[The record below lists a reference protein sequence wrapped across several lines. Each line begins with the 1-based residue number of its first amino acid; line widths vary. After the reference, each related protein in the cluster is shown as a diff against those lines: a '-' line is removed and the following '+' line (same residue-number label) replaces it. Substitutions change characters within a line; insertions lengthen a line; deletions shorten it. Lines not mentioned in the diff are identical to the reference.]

1 MRFWKPT
8 GEGNGSSEHR
18 RRGQADEKQD
28 ELYLFSL
35 TNKSKQKFKIYI
47 LKL

>member
-1 MRFWKPT
+1 MRFWKPM
-8 GEGNGSSEHR
+8 GEGNGRSEQR
-18 RRGQADEKQD
+18 RWEQVEEKQD